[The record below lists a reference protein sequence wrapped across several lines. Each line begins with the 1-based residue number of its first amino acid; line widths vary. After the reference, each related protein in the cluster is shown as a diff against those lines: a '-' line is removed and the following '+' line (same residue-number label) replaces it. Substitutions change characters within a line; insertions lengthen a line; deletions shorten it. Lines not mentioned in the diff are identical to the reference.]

1 MNFAARVKKVSA
13 SLKKNEFFYAADP
26 SDIFYLSGFSG
37 TFAKII
43 ITAKKSFFITD
54 SRYKGVADS
63 LNLSSFNDVIITSG
77 LKDTLKKIA
86 PFGLKALISP
96 NTPLVDYLRLKKER
110 KNPSASPVISSM
122 RLIKDKEEIE
132 AIKAAVKINELTVQA
147 LMKKIKAGVTER
159 DLSAEFEYL
168 AKKLGAS
175 SVSFNTIV
183 AFDENAATPHA
194 IVSDRKLQK
203 GSLILLDCGVKYKGY
218 CSDLTRVFSFGIIG
232 TRFKEIQRNYNIV
245 RNAKKTA
252 LKAVKDGNMAVLADR
267 EARRVLF
274 EHKLDKFFT
283 HSLGHGLGIDIHE
296 EPYVNSK
303 TKALFREGMAFTCEP
318 GIYFEG
324 NYGIRIEDDY
334 VVTKNGPVK
343 LGSLDDQLIL
353 L

>member
-1 MNFAARVKKVSA
+1 MNFSARVKKVSA
-13 SLKKNEFFYAADP
+13 LIKKNEIFFASDP

-43 ITAKKSFFITD
+43 ITAKKYFFITD
-54 SRYKGVADS
+54 SRYKGVAEN
-63 LNLSSFNDVIITSG
+63 LNLDSFYDVIITGS
-77 LKDTLKKIA
+77 LKKDLKKIL
-86 PFGLKALISP
+86 PPLSRTLISRQ
-96 NTPLVDYLRLKKER
+96 TPLPDYLNLIKEK
-110 KNPSASPVISSM
+110 KNPSVSSLISSL
-122 RLIKDKEEIE
+122 RVIKDNEEIE
-132 AIKAAVKINELTVQA
+132 AIKASVKINELAVQA
-147 LMKKIKAGVTER
+147 VIRKIKTGVTEK
-159 DLSAEFEYL
+159 DISAEFEYH

-203 GSLILLDCGVKYKGY
+203 GSLILLDCGVKHNGY

-245 RNAKKTA
+245 RKAKKTA
-252 LKAVKDGNMAVLADR
+252 LKAVKNGNMAVLADR

-274 EHKLDKFFT
+274 EHRLDKFFT

-303 TKALFREGMAFTCEP
+303 SKALFKEGIVFTCEP